1 MNNKKESKMNIE
13 NLEKKC
19 AVLHER
25 YNKIDSENWQVKHE
39 IMNDIHDLELRIKKD
54 KCNINFRLSGYSK
67 YYYADQ
73 MNKFRLHIL
82 YHGVGRYTAD
92 QVQEMGLSF
101 NRYSINLSDNQYGT
115 DLKRFNSLN
124 EMLGFVIGF
133 NFVNEGW

>member
-1 MNNKKESKMNIE
+1 MNIE

-25 YNKIDSENWQVKHE
+25 YNKIDNLCSSENWQVKSQ
-39 IMNDIHDLELRIKKD
+39 ILNDIHDLELRIKKD
-54 KCNINFRLSGYSK
+54 KCNINFRLSGDNK

-82 YHGVGRYTAD
+82 YHGVSRYTAD

-101 NRYSINLSDNQYGT
+101 NRYSINLADNQYGT
-115 DLKRFNSLN
+115 DLKRFNSLE